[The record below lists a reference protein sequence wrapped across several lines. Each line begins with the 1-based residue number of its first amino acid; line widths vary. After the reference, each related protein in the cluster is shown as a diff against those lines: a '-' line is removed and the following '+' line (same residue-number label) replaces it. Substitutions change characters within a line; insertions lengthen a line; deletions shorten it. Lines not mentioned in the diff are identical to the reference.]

1 MDPRFTAYLLTRH
14 AQLYSEELINA
25 CFTAVKNQL
34 EMVVYPFVES
44 TGDPRSRLLR
54 HVVQPAS
61 RGSNCRRQLAE
72 LFQALEAAIPR
83 INDLVNADRLAMSE
97 GIIIQVVYIAIGP
110 FFVVEHG
117 GENEGKGKKES
128 AVLNTLGSSAM
139 RGLRLDALA
148 LIRSVS
154 LIDHVEACIELT
166 TPPPGLRESRR
177 ATQLDHRRDPVVF
190 D

>member
-1 MDPRFTAYLLTRH
+1 
-14 AQLYSEELINA
+14 
-25 CFTAVKNQL
+25 
-34 EMVVYPFVES
+34 MVVYPFVES
-44 TGDPRSRLLR
+44 TGEPRSRSLR
-54 HVVQPAS
+54 HIVQPSS

-110 FFVVEHG
+110 FFVIEHG

-154 LIDHVEACIELT
+154 SCSHNDVSNPLT
-166 TPPPGLRESRR
+166 TLLFRFLRITKSN
-177 ATQLDHRRDPVVF
+177 VVGSSKKF
-190 D
+190 CHL